1 MVVFTS
7 LNGFLNQSF
16 NTVDVGKVH
25 ILRSKCVSEV
35 HIHV

>member
-7 LNGFLNQSF
+7 QNGFLNQSF

-25 ILRSKCVSEV
+25 ILHSTCVSEV